1 MMAIGCLRAL
11 QEGELRYLET
21 RMVGFD
27 DIVLASY
34 VDPSL
39 TTIRVPYEDLARIAT
54 EELVKQIEYP
64 VRKTIK
70 VRLEAEL
77 VVRRSCGAQPTA
89 S

>member
-1 MMAIGCLRAL
+1 
-11 QEGELRYLET
+11 
-21 RMVGFD
+21 V
-27 DIVLASY
+27 VLASY

-70 VRLEAEL
+70 VRLEADL
-77 VVRRSCGAQPTA
+77 VVRRSCGGKA
-89 S
+89 